1 MRLSPES
8 FDSSTLNRTVKFP
21 ASVMVWG
28 CMSSRGVGNLH
39 FIDGTVNAQKYQ
51 DILKENLLPTSNKQ
65 FSENLIFQQD
75 GASSHTAKSTKSW
88 LENNNVHVIIWP
100 SGSPDLS
107 PIESLWGVMKKEL
120 RNQRPSNK
128 DALKSKLQEIWDKIS
143 NDECQSLMNSMQ
155 KRVQAVIQSKGDV
168 TPY

>member
-1 MRLSPES
+1 M
-8 FDSSTLNRTVKFP
+8 
-21 ASVMVWG
+21 
-28 CMSSRGVGNLH
+28 
-39 FIDGTVNAQKYQ
+39 
-51 DILKENLLPTSNKQ
+51 
-65 FSENLIFQQD
+65 
-75 GASSHTAKSTKSW
+75 
-88 LENNNVHVIIWP
+88 IWP

-128 DALKSKLQEIWDKIS
+128 DALKSKLQEIWDNIS